1 MKHCDKPSHTSFETC
16 VRHGCMCPDC
26 VAVRHKTYLRNEPFR
41 RRQVLLAGGDI
52 EVTAVGTMRRLQ
64 ALAFAGWS
72 SLVVAERIGSNVS
85 VMSRLVSGNQTRVR
99 LSTAR
104 RVAAVFDELVV
115 TDVPDTHS
123 SRCTRSLAAKR
134 GYVSWAAWD
143 NIDDPNDTPSGV
155 GVPRADRI
163 DEELVERFW
172 RDGLSDREIGERV
185 GCSYRSVFRVRKR
198 MGWETKWVA

>member
-1 MKHCDKPSHTSFETC
+1 MSPLREGVFAMSEAVVKHCDKPSHTSFETC
-16 VRHGCMCPDC
+16 VRHGCMCTDC

-52 EVTAVGTMRRLQ
+52 EVSAVGTMRRLQ

-115 TDVPDTHS
+115 TDTIPLTPEAQLSPRIRQLSVADVLAETIRRINSDDSVS
-123 SRCTRSLAAKR
+123 SLF
-134 GYVSWAAWD
+134 
-143 NIDDPNDTPSGV
+143 I
-155 GVPRADRI
+155 
-163 DEELVERFW
+163 E
-172 RDGLSDREIGERV
+172 
-185 GCSYRSVFRVRKR
+185 
-198 MGWETKWVA
+198 